1 MQTFENKLSFF
12 KEKEVNGD
20 SLHKF
25 VLQKM
30 NKQFNSSE
38 RRKVVL
44 AKRSMQRKA
53 PAIGDCL
60 SVSLY
65 DEAVS

>member
-30 NKQFNSSE
+30 NKQVITAE
-38 RRKVVL
+38 RRKVL
-44 AKRSMQRKA
+44 AKRSTQRKA

-60 SVSLY
+60 SSSLC

>member
-30 NKQFNSSE
+30 NKQVNSAE
-38 RRKVVL
+38 RRKVL
-44 AKRSMQRKA
+44 AKRSVQRKA